1 MISEKRR
8 KNLVGVPSVS
18 MSPFLKGVRGE
29 SASYRYVVF
38 LLVFLLVFL
47 MYTISY
53 ADRAALSI
61 AMPALG
67 REFHLSVVELG
78 WLSSS
83 FLWSYFLLNL
93 PSSIVLD
100 AVGPRLMGTLSVAFW
115 SVAMMMGGAVQGVGQ
130 FVVTRVFLGVG
141 EAPTFGIGNS
151 ILRLWARPRERGS
164 VSTMLL
170 TGQQAGLAA
179 GTLAGAFMIAR
190 YGWRAEF
197 VVLGLVGI
205 LWAACWWLVYR
216 SPKQDAEGHGHRPA
230 RPRMSL
236 AQARRLF
243 RNTSFYAIV
252 IPQCMA
258 NYFNFLVISWL
269 PVYFIHRFH
278 QSTLNSGASSAICY
292 VSAALGAVVLGHVL
306 ERVVAPGED
315 RPTWRRFIV
324 FPCMTLGAT
333 VGLLP
338 FCRLSRRD
346 RNGMAGGWAVTR
358 GIRLLW
364 SLDNPMTRRV
374 SGSGGAA
381 ACAFRSLARAEGV
394 RHRGVIFRLVWK
406 TIRAI
411 EHTHRA
417 QASPTIRPPGGGVA
431 CRSMPCP
438 FSLLP

>member
-1 MISEKRR
+1 
-8 KNLVGVPSVS
+8 
-18 MSPFLKGVRGE
+18 
-29 SASYRYVVF
+29 
-38 LLVFLLVFL
+38 

-67 REFHLSVVELG
+67 GEFHLGVVELG

-100 AVGPRLMGTLSVAFW
+100 VVGPRLMGTLSVAFW
-115 SVAMMMGGAVQGVGQ
+115 SFAMMIGGAVQGVGQ

-141 EAPTFGIGNS
+141 ESPTFGIGNS
-151 ILRLWARPRERGS
+151 VLRIWARPRERGS

-170 TGQQAGLAA
+170 TGQQAGLAV

-216 SPKQDAEGHGHRPA
+216 SPKQDGAAHGHRPA
-230 RPRMSL
+230 RRRMSL
-236 AQARRLF
+236 AQVRCLF

-278 QSTLNSGASSAICY
+278 ESTLNSGASSAICY

-306 ERVVAPGED
+306 ERMIAPRED

-338 FCRLSRRD
+338 FTNSETTALVIMSVGLA
-346 RNGMAGGWAVTR
+346 GMIAGSGANTALLTDLLDDGTKIGTTTGITLTFSNIFGLCAPIVTGYIVSGTGNFDIAWFMCAGGLMIAGLTSLFLIRSPIITR
-358 GIRLLW
+358 W
-364 SLDNPMTRRV
+364 T
-374 SGSGGAA
+374 
-381 ACAFRSLARAEGV
+381 E
-394 RHRGVIFRLVWK
+394 
-406 TIRAI
+406 
-411 EHTHRA
+411 
-417 QASPTIRPPGGGVA
+417 SPT
-431 CRSMPCP
+431 
-438 FSLLP
+438 